1 MQQAAMIDIKTNI
14 VVGVCMAD
22 ARVDT
27 SPPSGTFLINLP
39 DDSRVT
45 FDWVY
50 DLTTQQ
56 FIEPTIG
63 E

>member
-1 MQQAAMIDIKTNI
+1 MQAAMIDINTNTVI
-14 VVGVCMAD
+14 GIIMAD
-22 ARVDT
+22 AEIDPAPKST
-27 SPPSGTFLINLP
+27 YLINLP

-56 FIEPTIG
+56 FTAPTVG
-63 E
+63 V